1 LIHEKL
7 SIGKRKG
14 LISTSD
20 AFGGFSILAFD
31 HRQSLIK
38 GVADQDWSS
47 PEALYDMISNLK
59 VDVIKSLSPFVSAV
73 LTDPEFGAAQIIA
86 SNALAHGKGLLVALE
101 ESGYQGTSNARLS
114 SLLKD
119 WSVAK
124 IHRMG
129 ADAVKVLVYYHPD
142 AGVQTDHTE
151 NLLRRV
157 IDECKTYDIALFLE
171 AVSYSVD
178 IDHNKKSAEFAKAK
192 PDLITRMADRLSN
205 LGADILKLEFPVDP
219 KFDPDDNHWESAC
232 RAVTDAVSCP
242 WTVLSAG
249 VDFDLFVKMVEV
261 ACKQGASGFI
271 GGRAIWKEAL
281 SLEKS
286 KRRTWL
292 EKVARDRLHQ
302 LNKIVDEWATPWWKV
317 YPTDQISD
325 YKDWYKGY

>member
-1 LIHEKL
+1 LNDETL
-7 SIGKRKG
+7 SIGKRKS

-38 GVADQDWSS
+38 GYNDQDYSS
-47 PEALYDMISNLK
+47 PEGLFEMIANLK
-59 VDVIKSLSPFVSAV
+59 VDVIKSLSPDVSAV
-73 LTDPEFGAAQIIA
+73 LTDPEFGAVPIIA
-86 SNALAHGKGLLVALE
+86 TNALAPGKGLIIALE
-101 ESGYQGTSNARLS
+101 ESGYQGTSTARLS
-114 SLLKD
+114 TLLKD

-124 IHRMG
+124 IRRMG

-151 NLLRRV
+151 ELLHQV
-157 IDECKTYDIALFLE
+157 IEECKTYDIALFLE
-171 AVSYSVD
+171 ALSYSIDV
-178 IDHNKKSAEFAKAK
+178 DHNKKSAEFAKIK
-192 PDLITRMADRLSN
+192 PDLVTRMADRLST

-219 KFDPDDNHWESAC
+219 KFDTDLKHWESAC
-232 RAVTDAVSCP
+232 RTVTDAASCP

-249 VDFDLFVKMVEV
+249 VDFNLFKKMVEI
-261 ACKQGASGFI
+261 ACKHGASGFI

-286 KRRTWL
+286 QRQTWL
-292 EKVARDRLHQ
+292 ESVARDRLHQ
-302 LNKIVDEWATPWWKV
+302 LKKIVDEWATPWWTY
-317 YPTDQISD
+317 YPPDQISD